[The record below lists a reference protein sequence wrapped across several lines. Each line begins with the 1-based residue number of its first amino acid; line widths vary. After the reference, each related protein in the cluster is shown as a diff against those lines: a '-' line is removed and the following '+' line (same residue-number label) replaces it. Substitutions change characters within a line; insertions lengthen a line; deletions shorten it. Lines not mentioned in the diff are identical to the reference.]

1 MSGDGHSTTEQL
13 TVALGDRSY
22 QILVGPGLL
31 AEAGTHMLPVLAQR
45 RVVVIADATVA
56 GLHLATLTASLDR
69 AKIAHDTVVL
79 PPGEGTKDFAHLQQL
94 TDQLLDRRVERRTM
108 LVALGGGVIG
118 DLTGV
123 AAALVLRG
131 LDFVQIP
138 TTLLAQVDSS
148 VGGKT
153 GINTRHGKNLIGAFH
168 QPRLVLADTS
178 LLDTLPRRERLA
190 GYAEVVKYGLLG
202 DAAFFDWLDANG
214 PAVLDRDG
222 PERRHAVAQSC
233 RMKAR
238 IVASDERESGERALL
253 NLGHTFGHAFE
264 SELGSG
270 PEMLHGEAVAIGMAL
285 AFDLSVRL
293 GLCPP
298 ADAAR
303 AKRHLAQM
311 GLPTG
316 LAGRN
321 WPPERLLDH
330 MGRDKKVVDGRL
342 TFILVRGIGR
352 AFVSRDVGSSDVQAV
367 LAAALA
373 A

>member
-1 MSGDGHSTTEQL
+1 MNGDSQGSAERVD
-13 TVALGDRSY
+13 VALGARSY
-22 QILVGPGLL
+22 QVIVGPRLL
-31 AEAGTHMLPVLAQR
+31 GEAGQLMLTVLAQKR
-45 RVVVIADATVA
+45 VVIATDATVA
-56 GLHLATLTASLDR
+56 KLHLATLSASLDR
-69 AKIAHDTVVL
+69 AGIAHDTVVL

-94 TDQLLDRRVERRTM
+94 AEALLDRRIERRTM

-123 AAALVLRG
+123 AAALLLRG

-138 TTLLAQVDSS
+138 TTLLSQVDSS

-153 GINTRHGKNLIGAFH
+153 GVNTRHGKNLIGAFH
-168 QPRLVLADTS
+168 QPRLVIADTS
-178 LLDTLPRRERLA
+178 VLDTLPRRERLA

-202 DAAFFDWLDANG
+202 DAQFFEWLELNG

-222 PERRHAVAQSC
+222 PERRHAIAHSC

-238 IVASDERESGERALL
+238 IVASDERENGERALL

-264 SELGSG
+264 AELGYGS
-270 PEMLHGEAVAIGMAL
+270 EMLHGEAVAIGMTM
-285 AFDLSVRL
+285 AFDLSAKL

-298 ADAAR
+298 ADSLRAR
-303 AKRHLAQM
+303 QHLQRM

-316 LAGRN
+316 ISGRN

-330 MGRDKKVVDGRL
+330 MGRDKKVIDGRL
-342 TFILVRGIGR
+342 TFILARGIGK
-352 AFVSRDVGSSDVQAV
+352 AFIDRGVAASDVKAV

>member
-1 MSGDGHSTTEQL
+1 MNGDGHSSCERVA
-13 TVALGDRSY
+13 VALGARSY
-22 QILVGPGLL
+22 EILVGPGLL
-31 AEAGTHMLPVLAQR
+31 DDAGTRMLPVLAQR
-45 RVVVIADATVA
+45 RVVIVSDTTVA
-56 GLHLATLTASLDR
+56 GLHLDRLAASLDR
-69 AKIAHDTVVL
+69 AGISHDRIVL
-79 PPGEGTKDFAHLQQL
+79 PPGEGSKDFAHLQRL
-94 TDQLLDRRVERRTM
+94 ADALLDRRVERRTT

-131 LDFVQIP
+131 IDFVQIP

-178 LLDTLPRRERLA
+178 VLDTLSRRELLA
-190 GYAEVVKYGLLG
+190 GYAEVAKYGLLG
-202 DAAFFDWLDANG
+202 DAAFFDWLDANAG
-214 PAVLDRDG
+214 PVLDRDG
-222 PERRHAVAQSC
+222 AERRHAVAHSC

-238 IVASDERESGERALL
+238 IVASDERETGERALL

-264 SELGSG
+264 SELGYG
-270 PEMLHGEAVAIGMAL
+270 PELLHGEAVAIGMTM

-293 GLCPP
+293 GLCPLE
-298 ADAAR
+298 DAVRAR
-303 AKRHLAQM
+303 RHLAKV

-321 WPPERLLDH
+321 WPPERLIDH

-342 TFILVRGIGR
+342 TFILARGIGK
-352 AFVSRDVGSSDVQAV
+352 AFISRDVTPDDVKAV